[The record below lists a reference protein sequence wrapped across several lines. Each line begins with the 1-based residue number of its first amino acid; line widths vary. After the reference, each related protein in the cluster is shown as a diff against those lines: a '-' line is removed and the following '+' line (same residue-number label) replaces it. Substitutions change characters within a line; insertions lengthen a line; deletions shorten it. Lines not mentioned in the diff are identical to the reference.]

1 MKTTTDKEHSRV
13 KPVKLMTPELVLCW
27 LLLTLSSF
35 VISALS
41 NNAQGRHTLQ
51 LLLLYRRL
59 ANGCLHQ
66 HPRQPARRICLE
78 TQPVVENYTQKTKT
92 MTVCLRDASAAAVAF
107 LPSLLPLMDGYYTD
121 MEEKLQPNNCHAM
134 LFAELLLLFHF
145 IYLILLRLLLFLLF
159 LRKSSSSSSTSFSF
173 SFCNLVSA
181 SPVGSLTSGQNADI
195 LWPAPSVDAGFIIP
209 GIFVISCR
217 RQWSLILIQ
226 SNLNILEMLDSMEE
240 KKYEK

>member
-41 NNAQGRHTLQ
+41 NNTQGKHTLQ

-121 MEEKLQPNNCHAM
+121 MEEKLQPNNCHVIRGASSPFSFH
-134 LFAELLLLFHF
+134 LLNSFAFVVVFVVCAEKFIIIINFFLLLLVQ
-145 IYLILLRLLLFLLF
+145 
-159 LRKSSSSSSTSFSF
+159 FS
-173 SFCNLVSA
+173 
-181 SPVGSLTSGQNADI
+181 
-195 LWPAPSVDAGFIIP
+195 
-209 GIFVISCR
+209 
-217 RQWSLILIQ
+217 
-226 SNLNILEMLDSMEE
+226 
-240 KKYEK
+240 